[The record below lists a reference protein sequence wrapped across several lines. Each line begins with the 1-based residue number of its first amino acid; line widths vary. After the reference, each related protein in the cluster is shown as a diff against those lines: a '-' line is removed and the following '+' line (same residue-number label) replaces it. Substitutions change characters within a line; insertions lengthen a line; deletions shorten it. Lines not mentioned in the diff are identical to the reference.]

1 MTTKYDNSNAA
12 NWNFTTQSVHAGQ
25 DVDSEVSARNLP
37 IYLSSS
43 FVFDN
48 AEHAA
53 NRFNL
58 SDAGPVY
65 SRLTNPTVEALEN
78 RLAALEGGV
87 AAVGFASGAA
97 AITSG
102 LQTLV
107 QAGGH
112 IVASP
117 RLYGCLLY
125 TSDAADDLLTV

>member
-58 SDAGPVY
+58 SDAGPV
-65 SRLTNPTVEALEN
+65 TP
-78 RLAALEGGV
+78 
-87 AAVGFASGAA
+87 
-97 AITSG
+97 
-102 LQTLV
+102 
-107 QAGGH
+107 
-112 IVASP
+112 ASP
-117 RLYGCLLY
+117 TPPSKLSR
-125 TSDAADDLLTV
+125 TVSPH

>member
-58 SDAGPVY
+58 SDAGPVL
-65 SRLTNPTVEALEN
+65 SL
-78 RLAALEGGV
+78 
-87 AAVGFASGAA
+87 
-97 AITSG
+97 I
-102 LQTLV
+102 
-107 QAGGH
+107 H
-112 IVASP
+112 I
-117 RLYGCLLY
+117 
-125 TSDAADDLLTV
+125 